1 MNKKLWEPSKT
12 LKLNSNL
19 LKFEK
24 FISNRFKKNFNGNYE
39 KIHNWTIKNPQS
51 FWNSIWDY
59 SKVKGNKGKNNT
71 KKFSKFSKF
80 YKNTFLNNSKLNF
93 TENLLSK
100 NNDDK
105 AITFISENGFREIK
119 NWKELNIN
127 VKKVSTFLRN
137 LNIKS
142 KDRVVAYMPNISET
156 VEAFLGTVAIGSIWS
171 SCSPD
176 FGINGVIE
184 RFSQIKPKVLFV
196 TNEYFYN
203 GKRINVLERIPEI
216 IKKIPTIKHV
226 VISNYPGQFK
236 IKKLPKYKGI
246 TTHNW
251 NNIIK
256 QKSSELVFNK
266 FDFEHELAILYS
278 SGTTG
283 KPKCICHKTGG
294 VLLQHLKEH
303 QLHCNIKENDNVFYF
318 TTCGWMM
325 WNWLISALAS
335 KASIVLFD
343 GSPMY
348 KKEDLLLKIANK
360 EKITLF
366 GISAKY
372 IDALRKTAKNYKKIY
387 KLSKLK
393 TICSTG
399 SPLSEDGFNY
409 VYKNIKKDVHLASI
423 SGGTDIVSCFVLG
436 NLYQPVYSGEIQN
449 KALGMDVRVFN
460 EKGKSVLNKKGE
472 LVCVNP
478 FPSMPLKF
486 WNDKNNKKFE
496 NAYFNKFK
504 NIWYHGDYAKITNKN
519 GFIISGRSDTTLN
532 PGGVRLGTAEIYSEI
547 ERFDEIKES
556 LVVGQS
562 WDNDIRIILFVI
574 LNLKFKLTED
584 LITRM
589 KLQIRKNASPRH
601 VPNKIIQVNDIPRT
615 KSGKIVELAVK
626 NIIEGNKIKNKEAL
640 ANPQALNEFI
650 NIKELK
656 Y

>member
-1 MNKKLWEPSKT
+1 MNKKLWEPSRKI
-12 LKLNSNL
+12 KLNSNL

-24 FISNRFKKNFNGNYE
+24 YISNRFKKKFNNNYE
-39 KIHNWTIKNPQS
+39 KIHSWTIKNPQN
-51 FWNSIWDY
+51 FWNCLWDY
-59 SKVKGNKGKNNT
+59 AKVKGIKGVDNER
-71 KKFSKFSKF
+71 KFFKF
-80 YKNTFLNNSKLNF
+80 YKNTFLTNSKLNF

-119 NWKELNIN
+119 NWRDLNIN
-127 VKKVSTFLRN
+127 VKKVSAFLRK

-156 VEAFLGTVAIGSIWS
+156 VEAFLGTVDIGSIWS

-196 TNEYFYN
+196 TKEYFYN
-203 GKRINVLERIPEI
+203 GKRINILERLPEI
-216 IKKIPTIKHV
+216 LKKIPTIKHV
-226 VISNYPGQFK
+226 VISSYPGQAE
-236 IKKLPKYKGI
+236 IKKLPKYKNI
-246 TTHNW
+246 KTYYW
-251 NNIIK
+251 KNIIK
-256 QKSSELVFNK
+256 QKNTKLTFTK

-303 QLHCNIKENDNVFYF
+303 QLHCDIKENDNVFYF

-325 WNWLISALAS
+325 WNWLISVLAS

-348 KKEDLLLKIANK
+348 KKQDLLLKIANK

-366 GISAKY
+366 GVSAKY
-372 IDALRKTAKNYKKIY
+372 IDALRKTEKNYKKYY
-387 KLSKLK
+387 KLSSLR

-399 SPLSEDGFNY
+399 SPLSKDGFNY
-409 VYKNIKKDVHLASI
+409 VYKNIKKDIHLASI

-449 KALGMDVRVFN
+449 KALGMDIRVFN
-460 EKGKSVLNKKGE
+460 EQGKSVLNKKGE
-472 LVCVNP
+472 LVCANP
-478 FPSMPLKF
+478 FPSMPLRF
-486 WNDKNNKKFE
+486 WNDKNNEKFE
-496 NAYFNKFK
+496 NAYFNKFE
-504 NIWYHGDYAKITNKN
+504 NIWHHGDYAIITSNN
-519 GFIISGRSDTTLN
+519 GFIIVGRSDTTLN

-547 ERFDEIKES
+547 ERFKEIKES

-562 WDNDIRIILFVI
+562 WDNDIRIILFII
-574 LNLKFKLTED
+574 LNSKFKLTED
-584 LITRM
+584 LLKRM
-589 KLQIRKNASPRH
+589 KSQIRKNASPRH
-601 VPNKIIQVNDIPRT
+601 VPNKIIVVNDIPKT

-640 ANPQALNEFI
+640 ANPDSLKQFI

>member
-24 FISNRFKKNFNGNYE
+24 FISNRFKKKFNGNYE

-51 FWNSIWDY
+51 FWNSVWDY

-71 KKFSKFSKF
+71 KKFSKF

-251 NNIIK
+251 KNIIK

-574 LNLKFKLTED
+574 LNLKFRLTED